1 MKFIEL
7 FDLLFEG
14 AREDFVIKQ
23 LGNQLV
29 SAFQQKEK
37 KPTTPE
43 EIVNTLSKADP
54 TPNKQ
59 FLQWISRSYIRGEF
73 RAEDVG
79 QIKLDLDL
87 FSKIKNKL
95 EIKDI
100 NQYKKLSDLRRA
112 IIPFEN
118 QDVRSGKQ
126 MKKEEAAGFFERGEA
141 EWFYRGSSLKILIP
155 KTEAASCYFGK
166 GTKWCTAA
174 TQSENM
180 FDDYSSEAPLYIIIT
195 NSSERYQFWM
205 ADDEHQLMNVMDE
218 EVDIVK
224 FVERYPEVINA
235 FRGKIPET
243 DVLFVV
249 FEDDPQKILKAVKQF
264 GNALEFVPKQ
274 HKTFELCLEAVK
286 ENGKALNFVP
296 EEHKTFELC
305 LEAVKQ
311 FGWAI
316 EFVPEE
322 HRTFELYLEAVKQ
335 DGSALEYVP
344 EEHRTFEL
352 CLEAVK
358 QFGRA
363 IEFVPEQHKEKI
375 KQELGIK

>member
-1 MKFIEL
+1 MKFIDI
-7 FDLLFEG
+7 FNLLFEG

-23 LGNQLV
+23 LGSQLTT
-29 SAFQQKEK
+29 AFQQKERK
-37 KPTTPE
+37 SAAPE
-43 EIVNTLSKADP
+43 EIVNLLSRADP

-155 KTEAASCYFGK
+155 KTEEASCYFGK

-174 TQSENM
+174 TQSENK
-180 FDDYSSEAPLYIIIT
+180 FDDYSSQAPLYVIIT
-195 NSSERYQFWM
+195 NDGHKYQFWVT
-205 ADDEHQLMNVMDE
+205 DDEDQLMDEMDNSVNIFE
-218 EVDIVK
+218 
-224 FVERYPEVINA
+224 FVEKYPEVKNIFKQIVPKSNTLSVA
-235 FRGKIPET
+235 
-243 DVLFVV
+243 
-249 FEDDPQKILKAVKQF
+249 FEDNPAKILKIVKQ
-264 GNALEFVPKQ
+264 
-274 HKTFELCLEAVK
+274 
-286 ENGKALNFVP
+286 NGWAIKYVP

-311 FGWAI
+311 DVWTL
-316 EFVPEE
+316 V
-322 HRTFELYLEAVKQ
+322 
-335 DGSALEYVP
+335 YVP
-344 EEHRTFEL
+344 E
-352 CLEAVK
+352 
-358 QFGRA
+358 QFR
-363 IEFVPEQHKEKI
+363 EKI